1 MPIRYFLLNFGR
13 RLRADPRPRVL
24 NPGHT
29 RPPPNNGAQPDP
41 PDQQTVL
48 SQWQHLGL
56 LDPTSRDYVELLGT
70 LVDVEGNRK
79 LALNFTDNDAGIVIN
94 IIGDVRSHA
103 TLDHAST
110 TTYTSFGYQALGCGD
125 LHSKLAGRAFCML
138 RKLAGNTGRLPDS
151 YLVSENDDYQVEEPI
166 FACGGFADVR
176 KGKLAE
182 KVVAVKTI
190 RIAQDSNMSRIRK
203 VGVIMSVRSG
213 FR

>member
-1 MPIRYFLLNFGR
+1 MPILDFLLNFGR
-13 RLRADPRPRVL
+13 RLRADPGSRVP
-24 NPGHT
+24 NPGHI
-29 RPPPNNGAQPDP
+29 RPTPNNSAQPDL

-48 SQWQHLGL
+48 SQWQHLGS
-56 LDPTSRDYVELLGT
+56 LDPTSRDYVELLGS

-79 LALNFTDNDAGIVIN
+79 AALKFTDSDAGVVIN
-94 IIGDVRSHA
+94 IIGDVRSRA
-103 TLDHAST
+103 ILDRAST
-110 TTYTSFGYQALGCGD
+110 TTYTSVGYQVLKRGNLD
-125 LHSKLAGRAFCML
+125 SNLAGHTFCML

-151 YLVSENDDYQVEEPI
+151 YLVSEDLDYQVEEPI

>member
-13 RLRADPRPRVL
+13 RLRADPRPRVP

-29 RPPPNNGAQPDP
+29 RPPPNNGALPDP
-41 PDQQTVL
+41 PDQRTLL
-48 SQWQHLGL
+48 SQWQHLGS
-56 LDPTSRDYVELLGT
+56 LDPTSRDYVELLGR

-79 LALNFTDNDAGIVIN
+79 AALKFTDSDAGVVIN

-103 TLDHAST
+103 IPGRAST
-110 TTYTSFGYQALGCGD
+110 MAYTSVGYQVLRRGNLD
-125 LHSKLAGRAFCML
+125 SKLAGHAFCVL

-151 YLVSENDDYQVEEPI
+151 YLVSEDLDYQVEEPI

-176 KGKLAE
+176 KGKLDK

-190 RIAQDSNMSRIRK
+190 RLAQDSDMSRIRK
-203 VGVIMSVRSG
+203 VGVIMGVRSG